1 MFLADLPNVLLRWWY
16 IVVAGV
22 VCTVGLA
29 LFTLKVVP
37 PTYHATAE
45 VLILP
50 PSTAVPKGGNPYL
63 ALGGLNAIGGV
74 LSTALTDDKT
84 VSELKAAGSNGEY
97 TVGLDQLSPAP
108 MLVVTADEPTAER
121 SLETV
126 QTVLDRLPGVLQGIQ
141 VSASVPTDSFITTT
155 LITKSDKAAAQ
166 HKSQLRAV
174 LVAVAAGLVGTLMV
188 TAFVNALFPKSRRGR
203 RRPIPQ
209 RARTTSDAAA
219 GTPPPNDTD
228 DVLDPARRA
237 TPPRRRIRV
246 APTSSSPPASPPS
259 SGETVP
265 SHPRAEEPY
274 SAVTS
279 VTRHAD
285 GDRVRSEYSTRGS

>member
-16 IVVAGV
+16 IVLAGV
-22 VCTVGLA
+22 LCTVGLA

-50 PSTAVPKGGNPYL
+50 PPTAVPKGGNPYL

-74 LSTALTDDKT
+74 VSTALSDDKT
-84 VSELKAAGSNGEY
+84 VSELKAQGSSGEY

-108 MLVVTADEPTAER
+108 MLVIAADEPTADR

-126 QTVLDRLPGVLQGIQ
+126 QALLDRLPGVLREIQ
-141 VSASVPTDSFITTT
+141 VAAAVPADSFITTT
-155 LITKSDKAAAQ
+155 PIVQNDKAEAQ

-188 TAFVNALFPKSRRGR
+188 TAVVNALFPKSRRGR
-203 RRPIPQ
+203 RRPIPT
-209 RARTTSDAAA
+209 RSRSTGDAAA
-219 GTPPPNDTD
+219 GTPPPMDA
-228 DVLDPARRA
+228 VDPVEPAPPA
-237 TPPRRRIRV
+237 TPQRRRMRV
-246 APTSSSPPASPPS
+246 QPMRTPSIDETKLSDPRLEAPYSEPS
-259 SGETVP
+259 S
-265 SHPRAEEPY
+265 A
-274 SAVTS
+274 
-279 VTRHAD
+279 TRFADDHA
-285 GDRVRSEYSTRGS
+285 RSEYSTRGS